1 MLEGWEGANGR
12 TPGRECGRSGF
23 SPSWLCPPAH
33 SRYLRQQA
41 EVSVQNGAV
50 GLLEEFLEA
59 GPHEVERVGRGQL
72 GKELV
77 LLRLVVQDFGLRVTG
92 AGNGGGLE
100 DCSSR
105 IHLPVAPQPQSLTE
119 GVFISHFFKT

>member
-1 MLEGWEGANGR
+1 MRWDARRLGKEQVEGPRGGRVGGAV
-12 TPGRECGRSGF
+12 SA
-23 SPSWLCPPAH
+23 PSWLCPPAD

-59 GPHEVERVGRGQL
+59 GPHEVECIGRGQL

-77 LLRLVVQDFGLRVTG
+77 LLRLVVQDFGLRV
-92 AGNGGGLE
+92 AGGKKRGRVRRLCE
-100 DCSSR
+100 LHS
-105 IHLPVAPQPQSLTE
+105 P
-119 GVFISHFFKT
+119 SHSPTATKP